1 MPEQKRDYYE
11 VLGVSKGATDEEI
24 KKAYRKKAK
33 QYHPDLNPGDKTAE
47 AKFKEANEAYEV
59 LSDKDKRARYDQFG
73 HAGVDPNFG
82 AGGPGGGFGGFG
94 GFDMGD
100 IDLGDI
106 FGSFFGGGFGGGSSR
121 ARSGPMKGDTLRAS
135 VSISF
140 EEAAFGC
147 EKEIT
152 LNRTEPCDDCHGT
165 GCAPGTTAEVCPDC
179 HGSGQIRI
187 QRGGGAFTFATTTTC
202 PKCGGKGKI
211 IHQPCKSCGGA
222 GSVRRQ
228 RKLTVSIPA
237 GIDNGQA
244 VSLRGQGGAGK
255 NGGPAGD
262 LLISVT
268 VRPHEF
274 FKRDGTSVYLEHPVT
289 FLQATLGAELEI
301 PTIDGKVKW
310 SLPAGTQPGTTF
322 RLRGKGI
329 PSVNGRGRGDQYV
342 TVNVQV
348 PTGLTHCSE
357 TGCLREQLGVPSG
370 QRHEICRGLHAEQN
384 AIIQAARYGINIAGA
399 TIYVNT
405 QPCVVCAKMLINA
418 GITEIVYQNPYPD
431 ELSQEL
437 LAESGI
443 LVREYTGE

>member
-135 VSISF
+135 VTISF

-202 PKCGGKGKI
+202 PKCRGAGKI
-211 IHQPCKSCGGA
+211 IHQPCKTCNGA

-228 RKLTVSIPA
+228 KKLAVTIPA

-262 LLISVT
+262 LLIAVT
-268 VRPHEF
+268 VRPHPTFRRE
-274 FKRDGTSVYLEHPVT
+274 GTSVYMDQPVS
-289 FLQATLGAELEI
+289 FVQAALGAELEI
-301 PTIDGKVKW
+301 PTIDGTVKYTM
-310 SLPAGTQPGTTF
+310 PEGTQSGTTF

-329 PSVNGRGRGDQYV
+329 PGLNGRGRGDQYV
-342 TVNVQV
+342 TVKVQV
-348 PTGLTHCSE
+348 PTGLSRAQKDALKAFGTTMGE
-357 TGCLREQLGVPSG
+357 TAPETDPLKNLFDKHR
-370 QRHEICRGLHAEQN
+370 
-384 AIIQAARYGINIAGA
+384 
-399 TIYVNT
+399 
-405 QPCVVCAKMLINA
+405 KKK
-418 GITEIVYQNPYPD
+418 
-431 ELSQEL
+431 
-437 LAESGI
+437 
-443 LVREYTGE
+443 